1 MSLEETI
8 NLGFIKKTIMAFVV
22 SIFLGMSVFLF
33 FRKFDGSGAENTADV
48 KLISLA
54 IWLGFYLFILAIEF
68 VVRFLTRIGKKQL
81 QITQFS
87 N

>member
-1 MSLEETI
+1 M
-8 NLGFIKKTIMAFVV
+8 GFIKKTIMAFVV

-68 VVRFLTRIGKKQL
+68 VVQFLTRIGKKQL